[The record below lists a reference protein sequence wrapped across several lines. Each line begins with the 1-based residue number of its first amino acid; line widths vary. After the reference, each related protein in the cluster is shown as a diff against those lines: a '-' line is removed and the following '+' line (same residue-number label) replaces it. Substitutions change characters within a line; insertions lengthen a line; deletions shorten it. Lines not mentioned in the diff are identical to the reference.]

1 MRFVQLSLGG
11 LRSFAEAEFFPQ
23 PQLNWIAGANGAG
36 KTSVLEALYLL
47 GHGRSFRSAS
57 LEPVVRAGDQAAWLS
72 AAIERVDGSEVR
84 AGMRRHRRGEWEVR
98 IDGAMNARLS
108 DLVTLVPI
116 LCFEPG
122 SQQLV
127 TGVSERRRRL
137 LDWGVFH
144 VEQVPLE
151 AWRMYQR
158 VLSQR
163 NQALRSRN
171 TDVVDAW
178 EPQLLAAALEITQA
192 RSRFSKIW
200 FAAVKE
206 VLAWLSPGLEGVE
219 LGFRPGWGQ
228 QHESYADALASS
240 RSRDL
245 EQGFT
250 HTGPHRADIGLRFVG
265 ADARERCSRGQTKTL
280 ALALILGLACCYQR
294 RRGFAPVLLL
304 DDVFSELD
312 AAHATAVMDWLKAHR
327 GQVFVTGVH
336 PPPPSERAR
345 WALFHVEQGAITPLL

>member
-1 MRFVQLSLGG
+1 MRFAHLSLGG
-11 LRSFAEAEFFPQ
+11 LRSFAEADFFPASG
-23 PQLNWIAGANGAG
+23 LNWISGTNGAG
-36 KTSVLEALYLL
+36 KTSVLEALYLF

-57 LEPVVRAGDQAAWLS
+57 LDPVVRAGDQSAWLS
-72 AAIERVDGSEVR
+72 ASLDLAERGAVR
-84 AGMRRHRRGEWEVR
+84 AGLRRQRRGEWEVR
-98 IDGAMNARLS
+98 LDGASGSRLS
-108 DLVTLVPI
+108 DLVALAPI

-127 TGVSERRRRL
+127 CGVSERRRRL

-163 NQALRSRN
+163 NQALRLRSWE
-171 TDVVDAW
+171 VVDAW
-178 EPQLLAAALEITQA
+178 EPQLVSAAMEITEA
-192 RSRFSKIW
+192 RDRFAQVW
-200 FAAVKE
+200 FEAVRE
-206 VLAWLSPGLEGVE
+206 VLAWLSPQMDGIE
-219 LGFRPGWGQ
+219 LGLKFGWAQ
-228 QHESYADALASS
+228 VHDSYAQALSAS
-240 RSRDL
+240 RLRDL

-250 HTGPHRADIGLRFVG
+250 SVGPHRADIGLRLDG

-280 ALALILGLACCYQR
+280 ALALILALASCYQR

-312 AAHATAVMDWLKAHR
+312 AAHANAVMRWLQAHE

-336 PPPPSERAR
+336 PPPPSERSC
-345 WALFHVEQGAITPLL
+345 WTLFHVEQGSITPLL